1 MNVLQSTQLIDKT
14 LKKSEQVLRETK
26 FLLKE
31 SEKQM
36 QVELLQE
43 KAKAKATIA
52 KVVEQTIKMP
62 LVGYNREMVDTLHF
76 FVYNTH
82 NLFMYNFSTHS
93 YRSYVVN
100 IKIPA
105 NFMSVEN
112 EEGRIF
118 LTGGGEPGKATKSCY
133 EFIDE
138 RLEQRRDMIFER
150 RAHTLT
156 SVLAG
161 RSRSQIYAIGSS
173 LPSESMNKCEVYDV
187 ASDTWTQ
194 IASLNTRRN
203 FHTTIAF
210 DNSALY
216 VVAGFNGGQ
225 RTNLIEKYD
234 IRRRQHW
241 ETLNLRIKENTNW
254 ICLEG
259 CGLYQI
265 SNKHILIFGGF
276 TTSDQ
281 KTNHCY
287 LFNVSTNEIE
297 QLNCKTRTQSNFYQR
312 QPKVGAD
319 GKLYCVETNSL
330 DLHIFDMNVFEWD
343 FIDRK
348 FIGW

>member
-1 MNVLQSTQLIDKT
+1 MSVLQSTAQIDKT
-14 LKKSEQVLRETK
+14 LKKSEQVIRETK

-43 KAKAKATIA
+43 KQKAKQTIT

-82 NLFMYNFSTHS
+82 NLFMYNFSSHS

-156 SVLAG
+156 SILAG

-187 ASDTWTQ
+187 ASDSWT
-194 IASLNTRRN
+194 
-203 FHTTIAF
+203 
-210 DNSALY
+210 
-216 VVAGFNGGQ
+216 
-225 RTNLIEKYD
+225 
-234 IRRRQHW
+234 
-241 ETLNLRIKENTNW
+241 
-254 ICLEG
+254 
-259 CGLYQI
+259 
-265 SNKHILIFGGF
+265 
-276 TTSDQ
+276 
-281 KTNHCY
+281 
-287 LFNVSTNEIE
+287 
-297 QLNCKTRTQSNFYQR
+297 
-312 QPKVGAD
+312 
-319 GKLYCVETNSL
+319 
-330 DLHIFDMNVFEWD
+330 
-343 FIDRK
+343 
-348 FIGW
+348 

>member
-1 MNVLQSTQLIDKT
+1 
-14 LKKSEQVLRETK
+14 
-26 FLLKE
+26 
-31 SEKQM
+31 
-36 QVELLQE
+36 
-43 KAKAKATIA
+43 
-52 KVVEQTIKMP
+52 MP

-82 NLFMYNFSTHS
+82 NLFMYNFSSHS

-210 DNSALY
+210 DNQALY
-216 VVAGFNGGQ
+216 VVAGFNGG
-225 RTNLIEKYD
+225 
-234 IRRRQHW
+234 
-241 ETLNLRIKENTNW
+241 
-254 ICLEG
+254 
-259 CGLYQI
+259 
-265 SNKHILIFGGF
+265 
-276 TTSDQ
+276 
-281 KTNHCY
+281 
-287 LFNVSTNEIE
+287 
-297 QLNCKTRTQSNFYQR
+297 
-312 QPKVGAD
+312 
-319 GKLYCVETNSL
+319 
-330 DLHIFDMNVFEWD
+330 
-343 FIDRK
+343 
-348 FIGW
+348 

>member
-1 MNVLQSTQLIDKT
+1 
-14 LKKSEQVLRETK
+14 
-26 FLLKE
+26 
-31 SEKQM
+31 
-36 QVELLQE
+36 
-43 KAKAKATIA
+43 
-52 KVVEQTIKMP
+52 
-62 LVGYNREMVDTLHF
+62 
-76 FVYNTH
+76 
-82 NLFMYNFSTHS
+82 
-93 YRSYVVN
+93 
-100 IKIPA
+100 
-105 NFMSVEN
+105 
-112 EEGRIF
+112 
-118 LTGGGEPGKATKSCY
+118 
-133 EFIDE
+133 
-138 RLEQRRDMIFER
+138 
-150 RAHTLT
+150 
-156 SVLAG
+156 
-161 RSRSQIYAIGSS
+161 
-173 LPSESMNKCEVYDV
+173 MNKCEVYDV

-194 IASLNTRRN
+194 VASLNTRRN

-210 DNSALY
+210 DNQALY

-287 LFNVSTNEIE
+287 LFNTATNDIE